1 MKMKTEATPAQIREV
16 EKQFEEVVN
25 KIDAILSRL
34 EDEREGDIWRMGSH
48 QPDAQKFD
56 AITREGLDILK
67 SGFVTI
73 KANNYAE

>member
-1 MKMKTEATPAQIREV
+1 MKMKTEATAAQIREV

-34 EDEREGDIWRMGSH
+34 EDEREGDLWRMGLH
-48 QPDAQKFD
+48 IPDPQKFD

-67 SGFVTI
+67 VGFVTI
-73 KANNYAE
+73 KGNNYAE